1 MASPPTTELG
11 SQSPPTSVLPWG
23 AFVHEGEHIAE
34 LTWPNSIATY
44 NLMRTDAQVKALL
57 QAMTAPV
64 RRYRWLIDPNGARPE
79 IVKALSADLG
89 LDVRGEDPEPRG
101 RSQGSFSHDKHLFH
115 ALLALVFGYAYF
127 EQVGTIIDGQWRLRK
142 LAYRPAET
150 IQQIQVAGDGGLVAI
165 QQNIAEVGKPAP
177 LIPVDRLVAFIWEQ
191 EGGNWVGTSMLRP
204 LYKHWI
210 VKDRLLRVDAV
221 KHERNGLGVPTIEA
235 PPNASPQQM
244 VEFNRLAQSY
254 KAGESSGGALPNGAR
269 LRLVG
274 TEGSLPDTLASIR
287 YHDEQMARALL
298 LMFIQLG
305 QTQTGSRALGESFV
319 DFFALAQETLANW
332 YASVMTEHVLE
343 DWVTWNYG
351 EDEQAP
357 LLTWERNE
365 DPELSVADLKALVD
379 AGAIVV
385 DEELRSTLRERY
397 GLPEEDLEEPEPQPS
412 APEAAPA
419 SPPGPPLPERPQEQQ
434 GVEATSAHARRVR
447 RVKAAS
453 GTEALVSLPPRALR
467 RQPYEHEV
475 TAAVDYAALDAQ
487 WVHAT
492 DALLR
497 EYQTFTQS
505 QRDALLEQIV
515 QANGSLAKLSAISA
529 EPVGT
534 EAVHASMVR
543 LANSS
548 AQQAL
553 QEAAKQGRV
562 VAPPNLEKV
571 EAALLQRAEAT
582 TALLARSISEAAARK
597 AIQLTAPTVPS
608 EAVAQ
613 GVAAHLA
620 SMSEAYLRDQFG
632 GALTAA
638 QNDGRKATMREAE
651 PSRIY
656 ASELLDGNT
665 CENCID
671 IDGTEY
677 DSVDEAE
684 ADYPTGGYSDCL
696 GGPRCRGTL
705 VAVYDETPQ
714 SG

>member
-1 MASPPTTELG
+1 M
-11 SQSPPTSVLPWG
+11 
-23 AFVHEGEHIAE
+23 
-34 LTWPNSIATY
+34 
-44 NLMRTDAQVKALL
+44 
-57 QAMTAPV
+57 
-64 RRYRWLIDPNGARPE
+64 
-79 IVKALSADLG
+79 
-89 LDVRGEDPEPRG
+89 
-101 RSQGSFSHDKHLFH
+101 
-115 ALLALVFGYAYF
+115 FGYAYF